1 MALQIPSNVCFI
13 YLGGPLMLGL
23 IAVCWGIVAASMAA
37 VSSTPAFLTVRFLLG
52 IAEAGTVP
60 GEQQHAAAAA
70 AAAVVIARW
79 RDQVQHQR

>member
-1 MALQIPSNVCFI
+1 
-13 YLGGPLMLGL
+13 MLGL

-60 GEQQHAAAAA
+60 GEQQQQQQQQ
-70 AAAVVIARW
+70 W
-79 RDQVQHQR
+79 